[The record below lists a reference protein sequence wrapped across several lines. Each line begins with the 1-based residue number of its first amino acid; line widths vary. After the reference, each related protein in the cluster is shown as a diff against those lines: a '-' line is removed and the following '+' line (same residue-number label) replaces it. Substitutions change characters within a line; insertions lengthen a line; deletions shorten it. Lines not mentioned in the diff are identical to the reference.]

1 MRKYLFIA
9 YPVGLYLIFG
19 LPVLLLS
26 AILYSGGIDLLTAN
40 SVGAMGITLLH
51 MRRKRRKMTTLP
63 AMPWKRMFLLTGIM
77 MIPVV
82 SFTAVLTG
90 KAFLQ
95 IPLTPWLINCTW
107 SFFWVA
113 CCEELLFREFL
124 ITRMQEARIPAWVI
138 LILPAVMFSLCH
150 RPESLSLLLQRFV
163 LGTCFGFLYL
173 KKRDIA
179 LCMATHW
186 VYNMILYTFQYS
198 LPDVTALYSCLL
210 YTSPSPRDRTRSR
223 MPSSA

>member
-82 SFTAVLTG
+82 SFTAVLTERLLNSTPG
-90 KAFLQ
+90 SSTAHGRFLGCMLRGIAVQ
-95 IPLTPWLINCTW
+95 GVPHHQD
-107 SFFWVA
+107 
-113 CCEELLFREFL
+113 
-124 ITRMQEARIPAWVI
+124 QEARIPAWVI
-138 LILPAVMFSLCH
+138 LILPAVMFPCVTERNPFHCCCSA
-150 RPESLSLLLQRFV
+150 LSL
-163 LGTCFGFLYL
+163 GPASASCIS
-173 KKRDIA
+173 KKGYRP
-179 LCMATHW
+179 CMATHW

-198 LPDVTALYSCLL
+198 LPDVTALYSA
-210 YTSPSPRDRTRSR
+210 TRCAQCVVVHAFAFR
-223 MPSSA
+223 HRCCIFYKKK